1 MENEDRAALGVLFVH
16 GIGSQPRGRT
26 LAEFAGPVVE

>member
-1 MENEDRAALGVLFVH
+1 MENEERAALGVLDVH
-16 GIGSQPRGRT
+16 GMGSQPRSRT